1 VIVALSVNEPSVLW
15 AVSEAGSSV
24 SESSLRA
31 GDVHALAV
39 SENLVVR
46 AACSDASTILEGE
59 IFGTLDV
66 LANSSSE
73 NLSFR
78 AHRDVALVDDDHSW
92 NLLWNAGSVLE
103 GVVLGVAA
111 GSNAFGS
118 TELEILRA
126 HNSSADSLDLSV
138 ESRTADLVAL
148 SINFSVGLS
157 ASTNLGSLIASLVNN
172 LGAESVVDL
181 VSE

>member
-1 VIVALSVNEPSVLW
+1 MIVALSVNEPSVLW

-73 NLSFR
+73 NLSLR
-78 AHRDVALVDDDHSW
+78 AHRDVSLVDDDHSW
-92 NLLWNAGSVLE
+92 NLLWNTGSVLE
-103 GVVLGVAA
+103 RVVLGVAA
-111 GSNAFGS
+111 GSNTFGS
-118 TELEILRA
+118 AELEILRA
-126 HNSSADSLDLSV
+126 HNSSAHSVDLSV
-138 ESRTADLVAL
+138 ESRTADFVAL

-172 LGAESVVDL
+172 LGAESVIDL